1 MVTTR
6 VVRRRK
12 TDLTGGTDGEA
23 GTTYV
28 PAHEE
33 EDHQAVAA
41 SMKMFG
47 KMTRKEED
55 WFPVSLL
62 CKRFNLRQPH
72 PDRKHAVQG
81 TTITI
86 IIVVVV
92 IMSHSVI
99 PSAAVSY

>member
-1 MVTTR
+1 VHPH
-6 VVRRRK
+6 
-12 TDLTGGTDGEA
+12 D
-23 GTTYV
+23 
-28 PAHEE
+28 E

-81 TTITI
+81 TSSSSTSSSSSSHPLPFHRPPFLTDARAGNSRW
-86 IIVVVV
+86 VVDDDG
-92 IMSHSVI
+92 
-99 PSAAVSY
+99 